1 MPHPQEFVCRACHG
15 QFGGSRLLS
24 PAGTAL
30 LMEILKKK
38 PQEVA
43 AGAGR
48 NAPAIRRL
56 AAVNRLLIRGNIGKE
71 LRTVRYL
78 DRMRRGTQRLRF
90 HAAAPKPAAP
100 PPADPS
106 SGRCAER

>member
-1 MPHPQEFVCRACHG
+1 M
-15 QFGGSRLLS
+15 LLS
-24 PAGTAL
+24 ELTGWRASTARTTAPGTAAR
-30 LMEILKKK
+30 ILKKK

-48 NAPAIRRL
+48 NAQAIRRL
-56 AAVNRLLIRGNIGKE
+56 AVVNRLLIRGHIEKE

-90 HAAAPKPAAP
+90 HATAPTL
-100 PPADPS
+100 ADPS
-106 SGRCAER
+106 SGRSAER